1 MGKSNLGIGT
11 EMKSN
16 KKIGIVDCNNFYVS
30 CERVF
35 NPISIGRP
43 TVVLSNNDGC
53 VIARSQEA
61 KDLGIKMGEP
71 FFQKRDYMEEHRFCV
86 YSSNYNLYGDMSD
99 RVMSVIKKY
108 ANEVEVYS
116 IDECFVD
123 FSNISD
129 QDLVDRLHLIR
140 NEVKRQTGI
149 PVSIGIGPNK
159 TLAKLTSHMAKQKQ
173 SYNGVCSFWELQ
185 NFRNSL
191 YDIPIDEV
199 WGIGRA
205 WTKKLKLLEVYSVG
219 QFLMMSDSHVRK
231 LMNVNGLKTKMELL
245 GTYCHQITPTPRAKK
260 NIASTRSFGSDVDS
274 FDQVSEAMYSYIK
287 SGVKKLIDNELS
299 PNKVTIFLSGN
310 RHKGQNHGVSR
321 QITLG
326 QQTRD
331 VSEIWST
338 IYPHLKE
345 MYDISKTYKKCGI
358 IFNDLMPENVEQLNL
373 FSEPIQ
379 TITPPQN
386 LEKKWEMRQDYISQ
400 KYTTSWEE
408 IPQVFV

>member
-1 MGKSNLGIGT
+1 
-11 EMKSN
+11 MKSN

-61 KDLGIKMGEP
+61 KALGIKMGEP
-71 FFQKRDYMEEHRFCV
+71 FFQKRDFMDEHRFCV

-108 ANEVEVYS
+108 ANQVEVYS

-123 FSNISD
+123 FSNIPD
-129 QDLVDRLHLIR
+129 GDLVDRLHLIR

-159 TLAKLTSHMAKQKQ
+159 TLAKLTSHIAKQQQ
-173 SYNGVCSFWELQ
+173 SYNGVCSFWELN

-191 YDIPIDEV
+191 YEIPVDEV

-205 WTKKLKLLEVYSVG
+205 WAKKLKSLEVYSIG

-231 LMNVNGLKTKMELL
+231 IMNVNGLRTKLELL
-245 GTYCHQITPTPRAKK
+245 GMYCHQITPIPKAKR

-274 FDQVSEAMYSYIK
+274 FDQIAEAMYSYIK

-299 PNKVTIFLSGN
+299 PTKATIFISGN
-310 RHKGQNHGVSR
+310 RHKGERHGVSR
-321 QITLG
+321 QIFL
-326 QQTRD
+326 QRQTRD
-331 VSEIWST
+331 IDEIWSQV
-338 IYPHLKE
+338 YPHLKE
-345 MYDISKTYKKCGI
+345 MYQEEKKYKKCGI
-358 IFNDLMPENVEQLNL
+358 IFNELQPENIEQLTL
-373 FSEPIQ
+373 FSEPIDFVS
-379 TITPPQN
+379 PPIN
-386 LEKKWEMRQDYISQ
+386 EEKKWEMRQEYISQ
-400 KYTTSWEE
+400 KYTTSWDE

>member
-1 MGKSNLGIGT
+1 
-11 EMKSN
+11 MKSN

-61 KDLGIKMGEP
+61 KALGIKMGEP
-71 FFQKRDYMEEHRFCV
+71 FFQKRDFMDDHKFCV

-108 ANEVEVYS
+108 ANQVEVYS

-123 FSNISD
+123 FSNIPD
-129 QDLVDRLHLIR
+129 GELVDRLHLIR

-159 TLAKLTSHMAKQKQ
+159 TLAKLTSHIAKQQ
-173 SYNGVCSFWELQ
+173 QAYNGVCSFWELK

-191 YDIPIDEV
+191 YEIPVDEV
-199 WGIGRA
+199 WGVGRA
-205 WTKKLKLLEVYSVG
+205 WAKKLKSLEVYSIG
-219 QFLMMSDSHVRK
+219 QFLMMNDSHVRK
-231 LMNVNGLKTKMELL
+231 LMNVNGLRTKLELL
-245 GTYCHQITPTPRAKK
+245 GMYCHQITPIPKAKR

-274 FDQVSEAMYSYIK
+274 FDQIAEAMYSYIK

-299 PNKVTIFLSGN
+299 PTKATIFISGN
-310 RHKGQNHGVSR
+310 RHKGESHGISR
-321 QITLG
+321 QIFL
-326 QQTRD
+326 QRQTRD
-331 VSEIWST
+331 IDEIWSQ

-345 MYDISKTYKKCGI
+345 MYQQDKKYKKCGI
-358 IFNDLMPENVEQLNL
+358 IFNDLQPENIEQLTL
-373 FSEPIQ
+373 FSEPIDFVA
-379 TITPPQN
+379 PPIN
-386 LEKKWEMRQDYISQ
+386 EEKKWEMRQEYISQ
-400 KYTTSWEE
+400 KYTTSWDE

>member
-1 MGKSNLGIGT
+1 
-11 EMKSN
+11 MKSN

-61 KDLGIKMGEP
+61 KALGIKMGEP
-71 FFQKRDYMEEHRFCV
+71 FFQKRDFMDDHKFCV

-108 ANEVEVYS
+108 ANQVEVYS

-123 FSNISD
+123 FSNIPD
-129 QDLVDRLHLIR
+129 GELVDRLHLIR

-159 TLAKLTSHMAKQKQ
+159 TLAKLTSHIAKQQ
-173 SYNGVCSFWELQ
+173 QAYNGVCSFWELK

-191 YDIPIDEV
+191 YEIPVDEV
-199 WGIGRA
+199 WGVGRA
-205 WTKKLKLLEVYSVG
+205 WAKKLKSLEVYSIG
-219 QFLMMSDSHVRK
+219 QFLMMNDSHVRK
-231 LMNVNGLKTKMELL
+231 LMNVNGLRTKLELL
-245 GTYCHQITPTPRAKK
+245 GMYCHQITPIPKAKR

-274 FDQVSEAMYSYIK
+274 FDQIAEAMYSYIK

-299 PNKVTIFLSGN
+299 PTKATIFISGN
-310 RHKGQNHGVSR
+310 RHKGEGHGISR
-321 QITLG
+321 QIFL
-326 QQTRD
+326 QRQTRD
-331 VSEIWST
+331 IDEIWSQ

-345 MYDISKTYKKCGI
+345 MYQQDKKYKKCGI
-358 IFNDLMPENVEQLNL
+358 IFNDLQPENIEQLTL
-373 FSEPIQ
+373 FSEPIDFVA
-379 TITPPQN
+379 PPIN
-386 LEKKWEMRQDYISQ
+386 EEKKWEMRQEYISQ
-400 KYTTSWEE
+400 KYTTSWDE

>member
-1 MGKSNLGIGT
+1 
-11 EMKSN
+11 MKSN

-61 KDLGIKMGEP
+61 KALGIKMGEP
-71 FFQKRDYMEEHRFCV
+71 FFQKRDFMDEHKFCV

-108 ANEVEVYS
+108 ANQVEVYS

-123 FSNISD
+123 FSNIPD
-129 QDLVDRLHLIR
+129 GELVDRLHLIR

-159 TLAKLTSHMAKQKQ
+159 TLAKLTSHIAKQQ
-173 SYNGVCSFWELQ
+173 QAYNGVCSFWELK

-191 YDIPIDEV
+191 YEIPVDEV
-199 WGIGRA
+199 WGVGRA
-205 WTKKLKLLEVYSVG
+205 WSKKLKSLEVYSIG

-231 LMNVNGLKTKMELL
+231 LMNVNGLRTKLELL
-245 GTYCHQITPTPRAKK
+245 GMYCHQITPIPKAKR

-274 FDQVSEAMYSYIK
+274 FDQIAEAMYSYIR

-299 PNKVTIFLSGN
+299 PTKATIFISGN
-310 RHKGQNHGVSR
+310 KHKGEGHGISR
-321 QITLG
+321 QIVL
-326 QQTRD
+326 QRQTQD
-331 VSEIWST
+331 IDEIWGQ

-345 MYDISKTYKKCGI
+345 MFQDGKKYKKCGI
-358 IFNDLMPENVEQLNL
+358 IFNELQPENIEQLTL
-373 FSEPIQ
+373 FTEPI
-379 TITPPQN
+379 TFVEPPIN
-386 LEKKWEMRQDYISQ
+386 KEKHWEMRQEYISQ
-400 KYTTSWEE
+400 KYTTSWDE

>member
-1 MGKSNLGIGT
+1 
-11 EMKSN
+11 MKSN

-61 KDLGIKMGEP
+61 KALGIKMGEP
-71 FFQKRDYMEEHRFCV
+71 FFQKRDFMDDHKFCV

-108 ANEVEVYS
+108 ANQVEVYS

-123 FSNISD
+123 FSNIPD
-129 QDLVDRLHLIR
+129 GELVDRLHLIR

-159 TLAKLTSHMAKQKQ
+159 TLAKLTSHIAKQQ
-173 SYNGVCSFWELQ
+173 QAYNGVCSFWELK

-191 YDIPIDEV
+191 YEIPVDEV
-199 WGIGRA
+199 WGVGRA
-205 WTKKLKLLEVYSVG
+205 WAKKLKSLEVYSIG
-219 QFLMMSDSHVRK
+219 QFLMMNDSHVRK
-231 LMNVNGLKTKMELL
+231 LMNVNGLRTKLELL
-245 GTYCHQITPTPRAKK
+245 GMYCHQITPIPKAKR

-274 FDQVSEAMYSYIK
+274 FDQIAEAMYSYIK

-299 PNKVTIFLSGN
+299 PTKATIFISGN
-310 RHKGQNHGVSR
+310 RHKGEGHGISR
-321 QITLG
+321 QIFL
-326 QQTRD
+326 QRQTRD
-331 VSEIWST
+331 IDEIWSQ
-338 IYPHLKE
+338 IHPHLKE
-345 MYDISKTYKKCGI
+345 MYQQDKKYKKCGI
-358 IFNDLMPENVEQLNL
+358 IFNDLQPENIEQLTL
-373 FSEPIQ
+373 FSEPIDFVA
-379 TITPPQN
+379 PPMN
-386 LEKKWEMRQDYISQ
+386 EEKKWEMRQEYISQ
-400 KYTTSWEE
+400 KYTTSWDE